1 MSFGSKKIKS
11 NFSEEEKVSAIR
23 SALTDLNSIVEKLE
37 GSVAVH
43 EEKVQEQ
50 HELFEKS
57 AANANVGVDPAILAQ
72 KLDVTIQR
80 VEEILKEG

>member
-1 MSFGSKKIKS
+1 M
-11 NFSEEEKVSAIR
+11 SAIR

-50 HELFEKS
+50 HELFEK
-57 AANANVGVDPAILAQ
+57 
-72 KLDVTIQR
+72 
-80 VEEILKEG
+80 